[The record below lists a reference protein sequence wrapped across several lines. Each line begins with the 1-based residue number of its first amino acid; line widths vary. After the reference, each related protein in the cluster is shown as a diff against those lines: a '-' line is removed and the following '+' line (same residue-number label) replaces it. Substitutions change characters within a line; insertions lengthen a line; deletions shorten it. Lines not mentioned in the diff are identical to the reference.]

1 MIKIIQHQTEQEHN
15 RIKHIARYDNTAQNK
30 VRGLTFGI
38 SQPSEHTQQQQAASN
53 CFYSPAAA
61 DAPTDSPANLRLA
74 SEDGPGSTGC
84 REDSAGEG
92 HRCPPTMPNPN

>member
-1 MIKIIQHQTEQEHN
+1 M
-15 RIKHIARYDNTAQNK
+15 

-38 SQPSEHTQQQQAASN
+38 SEPSEHTQQQQAASN

-74 SEDGPGSTGC
+74 SEDGPGSKGH
-84 REDSAGEG
+84 RGYSGGEG
-92 HRCPPTMPNPN
+92 QRCHPTMPNPNCNFRHY